1 MEIDM
6 VHKDEIYCFICG
18 KFKVYE
24 LYQWAKENVELISVS
39 LDNLSKIY
47 GFIKNK
53 DSNTES
59 LFRLDKE
66 YAKKLSKEDVE
77 QPLLFV
83 DLGEGGY
90 LLIDGTHRA
99 YHMWHNGKVE
109 ANAYVISNDDII
121 LEHSSVPKK
130 MLEHLRA

>member
-1 MEIDM
+1 M

-24 LYQWAKENVELISVS
+24 LYQWAKKNLELVSVG
-39 LDNLSKIY
+39 LDNLSKTY
-47 GFIKNK
+47 GFVGNDNHK
-53 DSNTES
+53 S

-66 YAKKLSKEDVE
+66 YAKKLSQEDVE

-83 DLGEGGY
+83 DLGEGGC

-99 YHMWHNGKVE
+99 YHMWLNGAEE
-109 ANAYVISNDDII
+109 AQAYLIKDDNII
-121 LEHSSVPKK
+121 LEHSSMPKK